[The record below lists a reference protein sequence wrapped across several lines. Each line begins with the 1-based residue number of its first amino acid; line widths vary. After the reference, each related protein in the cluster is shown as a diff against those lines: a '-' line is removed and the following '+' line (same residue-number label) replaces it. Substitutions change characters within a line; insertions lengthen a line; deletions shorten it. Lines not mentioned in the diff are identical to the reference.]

1 MSEVVKKV
9 GVFVDFEN
17 IHISLSKKNKEI
29 PASNVDI
36 FKNVG
41 IKYGKVEKVLPIA
54 KWSNFKLHEEA
65 FSEFGIRPYAVTRN
79 SKNASDIALTVECM
93 KSLYEDKLDVYVL
106 FAGDA
111 DFLPLVNH
119 LLDHEKEVYL
129 YSIQG
134 STSQHLLRL
143 GKEKHFWIE
152 EEFVE
157 VIKEEAPL
165 DPKYRELI
173 HCIYNGLQ
181 RMRYQGRKQLID
193 FIVGPSKTR
202 VFGQLTKDQAGDLID
217 AAIQLNL
224 IDEKLIAGGQGA
236 NGTTRSLI
244 IRYDNP
250 KVASLPF
257 IKEERHP
264 RI

>member
-1 MSEVVKKV
+1 MSEVIKKV

-29 PASNVDI
+29 PASNVNVFQD
-36 FKNVG
+36 VG
-41 IKYGKVEKVLPIA
+41 IQYGEVKEVLPIA
-54 KWSNFKLHEEA
+54 KWSNFKEHEEA
-65 FSEFGIRPYAVTRN
+65 FLEFGMRPYAVTRN

-93 KSLYEDKLDVYVL
+93 KSLYENNLDVYIL
-106 FAGDA
+106 FTGDA

-119 LLDHEKEVYL
+119 LLNKRKEVYL

-134 STSQHLLRL
+134 STAQHLLSL

-157 VIKEEAPL
+157 IIKEEAPL
-165 DPKYRELI
+165 DKKYSDLI
-173 HCIYNGLQ
+173 ECIYNGLQ

-193 FIVGPSKTR
+193 FITNAAR
-202 VFGQLTKDQAGDLID
+202 QRTFGQLTEDQAGELID
-217 AAIQLNL
+217 AAIQLGL
-224 IDEKLIAGGQGA
+224 IDEKLIAGGSGTS
-236 NGTTRSLI
+236 GTTRSLI

-250 KVASLPF
+250 KVAGLPF
-257 IKEERHP
+257 IKEERNP
-264 RI
+264 RV